1 MKRSPRPGNQNLT
14 AARGTAW
21 RRCCSIAASI
31 LGVISLA
38 ILLTSIVPLSTN
50 AGTGKKKPKLEP
62 GFKSLFDG
70 KDLKGWHKNPAKIHH
85 GTGGQWTIEDG
96 AILGQQDPP
105 GSGNGGILLTDK
117 KFGNFEVIFDVKPT
131 WGMDSGFFL
140 RSTEQGQCYQIMVDY
155 YENGNVGEIYRERLD
170 GMTNRTFMLEGVF
183 SDQLKMT
190 LVGVNAIPAPKN
202 DKGQGGPPFF
212 KLADWPHIWKIN
224 DWNTV
229 RARVEGNPPNI
240 VTYINDTLITKYTSE
255 KKFEGILED
264 RGYLALQVHGGD
276 PGKKQI
282 RYRNIQIKE
291 F

>member
-1 MKRSPRPGNQNLT
+1 MKRSKRTGNNRLPF
-14 AARGTAW
+14 AFGFAW
-21 RRCCSIAASI
+21 RHWRYVTASS
-31 LGVISLA
+31 LGAISLA
-38 ILLTSIVPLSTN
+38 ILLTSIVPLATN

-62 GFKSLFDG
+62 GFTSLFNG

-85 GTGGQWTIEDG
+85 GTGGLWTVEDG

-117 KFGNFEVIFDVKPT
+117 KFGNFEVIFEVNPT

-155 YENGNVGEIYRERLD
+155 YANGNVGEIYRERLD

-183 SDQLKMT
+183 ADELKKT
-190 LVGVNAIPAPKN
+190 LIGVNAIPAPKN

-212 KLADWPHIWKIN
+212 KLEDWPRIWMVN
-224 DWNTV
+224 EWNTV

-240 VTYINDTLITKYTSE
+240 VTYINGTLITKYTSE

-264 RGYLALQVHGGD
+264 RGYLALQVHGGE
-276 PGKKQI
+276 PGKKQV
-282 RYRNIQIKE
+282 RYRNIRIKE
-291 F
+291 L

>member
-1 MKRSPRPGNQNLT
+1 MKRSKRTGNNRLPFAFGFT
-14 AARGTAW
+14 W
-21 RRCCSIAASI
+21 RRLHYATASC
-31 LGVISLA
+31 LGAISLA
-38 ILLTSIVPLSTN
+38 MLLTSIVPLATK

-85 GTGGQWTIEDG
+85 GTGGLWKVEDG

-117 KFGNFEVIFDVKPT
+117 KFGNFEVIFEVNPT

-155 YENGNVGEIYRERLD
+155 YANGNVGEIYRERLD

-183 SDQLKMT
+183 ADELKKT
-190 LVGVNAIPAPKN
+190 LIGVNAIPAPKN

-212 KLADWPHIWKIN
+212 KLEDWPRIWKVN
-224 DWNTV
+224 EWNTV
-229 RARVEGNPPNI
+229 RARVDGNPPNI
-240 VTYINDTLITKYTSE
+240 VIYINGTLITKYTSE

-264 RGYLALQVHGGD
+264 RGYLALQVHGGE
-276 PGKKQI
+276 PGKKQV

-291 F
+291 L